1 MEKETKYV
9 YWFRYRAAYEDE
21 WGPNVSVIAN
31 CKVIAWVKLIKQ
43 FDDKQIDVMCIEYL
57 GSFEK
62 I

>member
-9 YWFRYRAAYEDE
+9 YWFRYRAAYE